1 MRDGDLGK
9 VISSPQEREKQE
21 RGTEKGWAGIKSQR
35 ASSFTVIAGDPL
47 EDSGTIVGPSLK
59 QRGSILYPCANQ
71 SLLEGSFLR
80 KRQAVSQFSK
90 QLGGGCTS
98 RQGGSGQ
105 GTHPTPCTRVFQK
118 MRSPQ
123 CCAEC
128 HQLSSLNSHSCILQG
143 HYEHVVIANDSVQD
157 HLETQTTTEPGKLFC
172 RKIKVS
178 FCLIGQCLIWNYI

>member
-1 MRDGDLGK
+1 MMPPSLRWEFLGSRTRDGDLGK

-80 KRQAVSQFSK
+80 KRQLWASSQSSWEVGVPAGK
-90 QLGGGCTS
+90 WALD
-98 RQGGSGQ
+98 RA
-105 GTHPTPCTRVFQK
+105 PTPPPAPVYFRRCTVHNAVLNAISWVPWIPIRVFSRAI
-118 MRSPQ
+118 MSM
-123 CCAEC
+123 
-128 HQLSSLNSHSCILQG
+128 
-143 HYEHVVIANDSVQD
+143 
-157 HLETQTTTEPGKLFC
+157 
-172 RKIKVS
+172 
-178 FCLIGQCLIWNYI
+178 